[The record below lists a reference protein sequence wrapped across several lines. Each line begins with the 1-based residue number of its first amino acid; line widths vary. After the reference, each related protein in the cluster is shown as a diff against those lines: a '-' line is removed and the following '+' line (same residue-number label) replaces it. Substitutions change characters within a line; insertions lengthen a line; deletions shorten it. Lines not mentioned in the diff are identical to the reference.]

1 MIEAHPN
8 DDGAQPGQA
17 DEPEPG
23 QDVVGYGRPPRHS
36 QFKAGQSGNPK
47 GRPRGKRNMSSLL
60 GDVLAQPVTVTAN
73 GKRKRVSSETAMLL
87 RLREKALGGDI
98 RALNML
104 LSLRAIHIPDAE
116 GNTDHRLMAAEDIAI
131 LTSAG
136 LLKFQETSDDGA

>member
-1 MIEAHPN
+1 MTDAPH

-116 GNTDHRLMAAEDIAI
+116 GSTDHRLMAAEDIAI

-136 LLKFQETSDDGA
+136 LLKLQETSDDGA

>member
-1 MIEAHPN
+1 MTDAPH

-116 GNTDHRLMAAEDIAI
+116 GSTDHRLMAAEDIAI

>member
-1 MIEAHPN
+1 MTDAPH

-116 GNTDHRLMAAEDIAI
+116 GSTDHRLMAAEDIAI

-136 LLKFQETSDDGA
+136 LLKFQETNDDGA